1 VSGPVG
7 RAIVEMMRIRTLI
20 RKEFLDLARN
30 RAALVPVVLVTAMSL
45 VLPFGIAILI
55 PVLTGRGL
63 GDDAD
68 LVKVS
73 ATGGIQAGLSNDA
86 RVQLFLFQQFLML
99 FLLTPITG
107 AMALAAHA
115 IVGEKQARTLEPL
128 LATPITTFELLA
140 AKVFGA
146 LIPTL
151 AISLVGL
158 ALYFAGIVAFGA
170 PGVAS
175 AMASAR
181 TLVLI
186 VLVAPAAALVSLQ
199 SAILISSR
207 VNDAR
212 TAQQFGVLIIIPL
225 TAILVA
231 QFTGSIWLTAATLAM
246 VGAGLLV
253 FWLLLTLLSVVV
265 FDREAI
271 LTRWR

>member
-1 VSGPVG
+1 
-7 RAIVEMMRIRTLI
+7 MRIRTLI
-20 RKEFLDLARN
+20 NKEFLDLARN
-30 RAALVPVVLVTAMSL
+30 RAALVPVVLVTLMSL
-45 VLPFGIAILI
+45 VLPFGIVILV
-55 PVLTGRGL
+55 PALTGRGL

-73 ATGGIQAGLSNDA
+73 RVAGVAATLSNDA
-86 RVQLFLFQQFLML
+86 RVELFLFQQFLML

-128 LATPITTFELLA
+128 LATPVTTFELLT
-140 AKVFGA
+140 AKVLGA

-151 AISLVGL
+151 AISLIGL
-158 ALYFAGIVAFGA
+158 GLYAGGILLFAA
-170 PGVAS
+170 PGVPA

-181 TLVLI
+181 TLTLI

-199 SAILISSR
+199 AAILISSR

-212 TAQQFGVLIIIPL
+212 TAQQFGVLIILPL
-225 TAILVA
+225 TGVLVA
-231 QFTGSIWLTAATLAM
+231 QFTGSIWLSAATLAL
-246 VGAGLLV
+246 AG
-253 FWLLLTLLSVVV
+253 LTLLVLWILLTVLSVAV
-265 FDREAI
+265 FERESI

>member
-1 VSGPVG
+1 
-7 RAIVEMMRIRTLI
+7 MTLKRIRTLVT
-20 RKEFLDLARN
+20 KEFLDLARN
-30 RAALVPVVLVTAMSL
+30 RTALLPVAIVTVMSL
-45 VLPFGIAILI
+45 VVPFAIAVGV
-55 PVLTGRGL
+55 PALTGRGL

-68 LVKVS
+68 LVRVS
-73 ATGGIQAGLSNDA
+73 GVVGTHDALSNDA

-151 AISLVGL
+151 AISLAGL
-158 ALYFAGIVAFGA
+158 ALYFAGILVFAS

-181 TLVLI
+181 TLMLV
-186 VLVAPAAALVSLQ
+186 VVVAPAAALVSLQ

-207 VNDAR
+207 ANDPR

-225 TAILVA
+225 TGILVA
-231 QFTGSIWLTAATLAM
+231 QFTGSMWLSAAALG
-246 VGAGLLV
+246 VLGLGLLAAWV
-253 FWLLLTLLSVVV
+253 LLTLLSVAV

>member
-1 VSGPVG
+1 
-7 RAIVEMMRIRTLI
+7 MRIRTLI
-20 RKEFLDLARN
+20 WKEFLDLARN
-30 RAALVPVVLVTAMSL
+30 RGALLPVLIVTVMSL
-45 VLPFGIAILI
+45 VLPFGIAIGV
-55 PVLTGRGL
+55 PAMTGRGL

-73 ATGGIQAGLSNDA
+73 AVGGSHADLSNDG

-146 LIPTL
+146 LAPTL
-151 AISLVGL
+151 AISLAGL
-158 ALYFAGIVAFGA
+158 AIYFGGIVVFAA
-170 PGVAS
+170 PGVAA
-175 AMASAR
+175 AMASSR

-186 VLVAPAAALVSLQ
+186 ALVAPAAALLSLQ
-199 SAILISSR
+199 AAILISSR

-225 TAILVA
+225 TGILVA
-231 QFTGSIWLTAATLAM
+231 QFTGSIWLSASALALLA
-246 VGAGLLV
+246 AGLLAL
-253 FWLLLTLLSVVV
+253 WALLTLVSVVV
-265 FDREAI
+265 FEREAI